1 MKYFFLISQK
11 NDEHPQILYSCKERK
26 NIFELVLKYYTD
38 NDIKGIIDSE
48 SFEPWSLQEGSYL
61 VSQSRANNDFMVY
74 KVMNTGWV
82 RDYLE
87 FEKVARIIL
96 TDHELTDRP
105 TDNDDKTNVM
115 TELRAKYKGQEV
127 SV

>member
-1 MKYFFLISQK
+1 MI
-11 NDEHPQILYSCKERK
+11 
-26 NIFELVLKYYTD
+26 
-38 NDIKGIIDSE
+38 
-48 SFEPWSLQEGSYL
+48 QEGSYL

-82 RDYLE
+82 RDYME
-87 FEKVARIIL
+87 FERVARIIL

>member
-1 MKYFFLISQK
+1 MKYFFLVSQK
-11 NDEHPQILYSCKERK
+11 DGERPEILYSCKERK

-82 RDYLE
+82 RDYME
-87 FEKVARIIL
+87 FERVARIIL